1 MEEKRRNARWQIN
14 NSSSLDLDGRPGAI
28 DCIIRD
34 ISLRGMRVSLA
45 DRLSTEEPLRGNVN
59 LSHKVR
65 LNGLEAKVVWS
76 ERTGEGNNYGLY
88 FEKIKDA
95 DKTKIYDFVARN
107 YPEEIHRNF
116 WG

>member
-14 NSSSLDLDGRPGAI
+14 NLSSLDLEGRPEAI

-34 ISLRGMRVSLA
+34 ISLRGMRVSLVQA
-45 DRLSTEEPLRGNVN
+45 LPAGGLVRGSVN
-59 LSHKVR
+59 LSHEVR
-65 LNGLEAKVVWS
+65 LNGLEARVVWS
-76 ERTGEGNNYGLY
+76 EKTGEGNNYGLY
-88 FEKIKDA
+88 FEKIKDV

-107 YPEEIHRNF
+107 YPEEIHRHF